1 MEIVSYIVEEG
12 LIMIPALYILGWM
25 IKNTNKLENW
35 LIPFILLGVSL
46 ILTPLI
52 IDGYSPDNVVQSI
65 LVTGAT
71 VLGDQ
76 MVKQVKKGD

>member
-1 MEIVSYIVEEG
+1 MEILSYIVEEG

-52 IDGYSPDNVVQSI
+52 IDGYSPDNVVQAI
-65 LVTGAT
+65 LITGVT

-76 MVKQVKKGD
+76 MVKQARKGD

>member
-12 LIMIPALYILGWM
+12 LIMIPVLYILGWM

-65 LVTGAT
+65 LITGVT

-76 MVKQVKKGD
+76 MVKQAKKGD